1 MKKLFLYEV
10 INNFKELISKNNIKI
25 EYAKNEELNFENSAE
40 QVDLLSCDY
49 LMRITLFDNSRM
61 YIHVINIST
70 EETLYFFDDYINDK
84 LSAEN
89 LIIDAIK
96 MMIF

>member
-40 QVDLLSCDY
+40 QVDLLSYDY
-49 LMRITLFDNSRM
+49 LMRITLFDNDRM